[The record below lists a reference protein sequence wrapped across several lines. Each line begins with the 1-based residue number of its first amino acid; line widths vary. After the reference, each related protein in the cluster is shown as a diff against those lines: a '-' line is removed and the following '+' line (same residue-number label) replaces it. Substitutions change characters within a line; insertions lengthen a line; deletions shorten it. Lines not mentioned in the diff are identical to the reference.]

1 MDLVELKKQV
11 IGKTKTLNK
20 RKRETYMKKI
30 LTLLLTLLI
39 LVGCTA
45 NAETKTEK
53 LYQDSHIDI
62 EQVGSYFDKNQD
74 QVYGFGMATIREL
87 TEQEVELLVN
97 SGTSFRNNDIQN
109 QWIVFEMD
117 SVNEINPETKEY
129 LGKIKPVVLQGYK
142 EIYKPKHIEVSDDK
156 YKVLLPKDLLE
167 EKGLQFFFNEY
178 LIIGLN

>member
-1 MDLVELKKQV
+1 M
-11 IGKTKTLNK
+11 I
-20 RKRETYMKKI
+20 
-30 LTLLLTLLI
+30 
-39 LVGCTA
+39 
-45 NAETKTEK
+45 
-53 LYQDSHIDI
+53 
-62 EQVGSYFDKNQD
+62 
-74 QVYGFGMATIREL
+74 
-87 TEQEVELLVN
+87 QEVELLVN

-117 SVNEINPETKEY
+117 SVNEINPETKDY
-129 LGKIKPVVLQGYK
+129 LEKIKPVVLQGYK